1 MFVTF
6 DTLSDEAKIWIYQAE
21 RELTSDEQQLILDMG
36 KDFMDQWGSHGQPL
50 TASIEVIKGYFVVI
64 SVDGYLQMPSG
75 CSIDE
80 SVAFIRRLGEQLKV
94 NFFDRTKVPLWI
106 NGSVQVVPLMELK
119 QDIKDGKV
127 HEDTQLFNTLIQK
140 KSGLSNWV
148 VSLKNSWLGGYL
160 PQTQADR
167 TD

>member
-6 DTLSDEAKIWIYQAE
+6 DTLTDEAKIWIYQAE
-21 RELTSDEQQLILDMG
+21 RKLTSDEQQLVLDMG
-36 KDFMDQWGSHGQPL
+36 KEFMDQWGAHAQPL

-80 SVAFIRRLGEQLKV
+80 SVAFIRRLGELLKV
-94 NFFDRTKVPLWI
+94 NFFDRTKVPLWM
-106 NGSVQVVPLMELK
+106 NGSVQMVPLMEMK
-119 QDIKDGKV
+119 QNIKDGKV

-140 KSGLSNWV
+140 KGGLSNWV
-148 VSLKNSWLGGYL
+148 VSLKNSWLARYL
-160 PQTQADR
+160 PQPENK
-167 TD
+167 